1 MLDLFQHI
9 DEAASVAAVRP
20 CGLFVDIDGTLAPI
34 QPRPDMAAVP
44 RDVRDRLEAIAA
56 HMTVVVLTGRSAIDG
71 RRIVGSGAPLYVG
84 NHGMQWLDGD
94 KEWVAPEAA
103 PYTSA
108 IRDLASDIVARFSG
122 HAGVIV
128 EDKGPTLSVHY
139 RLATD
144 PNAARTA
151 ILDFLAAQGRTKG
164 LGVSEGKRVVEVRP
178 PIELSKG
185 TSLARIVQ
193 QRSLAA
199 AIAIGDDMT
208 DVDMLRAVSTLTGS
222 GALQTG
228 LSIAVRGE
236 EAPPALLEAAD
247 YCVDGTEGVARF
259 LRQLAEQS

>member
-199 AIAIGDDMT
+199 AIAIGDDIT

-222 GALQTG
+222 GTLQTG

-236 EAPPALLEAAD
+236 ETPPALLEAAD